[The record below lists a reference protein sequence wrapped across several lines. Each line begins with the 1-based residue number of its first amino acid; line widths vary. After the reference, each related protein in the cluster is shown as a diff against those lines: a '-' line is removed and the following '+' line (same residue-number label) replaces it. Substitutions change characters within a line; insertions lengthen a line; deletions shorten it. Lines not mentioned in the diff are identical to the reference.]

1 MLPKKNKNHNHLT
14 HLTFKHRV
22 TNNNNGYHYESIT
35 SNLAVDEDGAAADN
49 DAAAADDD
57 DDDHHH
63 HHHLVRKE
71 AIQTLP
77 LEVCLS
83 NLIAKNGNKKGV
95 PILNRFIDVSYN
107 NLFGTFLGLNP

>member
-14 HLTFKHRV
+14 HSTFKHRV

-49 DAAAADDD
+49 DAAAAADDH
-57 DDDHHH
+57 HHH